1 MESAVLGAGL
11 RVCKC
16 HLLAGSEPGVRR
28 RSPGVSLQESVQ
40 IMTWNVLITAL
51 LSVLPVVAQPEKTA
65 WNVLKE
71 GFENKD
77 PDNRRQAVTATGS
90 IGLIP
95 EAVRLVEEALHDKE
109 PIVRQTAA
117 AELAEMKST
126 GSIPALKTEVQDP
139 SAAVAFAAAKAL
151 LDLGDRSGKSVIE
164 DILEGEEKTSNVVTD
179 TKEDVRKKIRDPKT
193 LALMG
198 FNAATGALLGPYS
211 IGIVLAEKA
220 FQDGSAGSRALA
232 ADLLGKNCDARSL
245 QLLERSFRKD
255 KNWAVKAA
263 AAKGM
268 GGCGNSDSIPK
279 IEQALSDSHAA
290 VKDMSAAAIIRI
302 SIIAREKVNN
312 ARLNAARP

>member
-1 MESAVLGAGL
+1 
-11 RVCKC
+11 
-16 HLLAGSEPGVRR
+16 
-28 RSPGVSLQESVQ
+28 
-40 IMTWNVLITAL
+40 MTWNLLITAV
-51 LSVLPVVAQPEKTA
+51 LSVLPLVAQPEKTA
-65 WNVLKE
+65 WNVLTE
-71 GFENKD
+71 GFEDKD
-77 PDNRRQAVTATGS
+77 PDKRRQAVTATGS
-90 IGLIP
+90 IGLMP
-95 EAVRLVEEALHDKE
+95 EAVRLVEEALHDKD

-126 GSIPALKTEVQDP
+126 GSIPALKAEIDDP

-151 LDLGDRSGKSVIE
+151 LDLGDRSGKNVVE
-164 DILEGEEKTSNVVTD
+164 DVLEGEEKTSNVVSD
-179 TKEDVRKKIRDPKT
+179 TKEDIRKKMRDPKT

-211 IGIVLAEKA
+211 TGIILAEKA
-220 FQDGSAGSRALA
+220 LQDGTAGSRALA

-268 GGCGNSDSIPK
+268 GECGNSDSIPNL
-279 IEQALSDSHAA
+279 EQALSDSHAA

-302 SIIAREKVNN
+302 SITSSENVAN
-312 ARLNAARP
+312 ARLNPSRP